1 MDGNDRHHG
10 PSETRLVA
18 SRTNDCVHI
27 EQLLGRAE
35 SHVNRMQPSA
45 ATLHLRCLLD
55 SCRRAMDDWTASPP
69 TDEELRA
76 LRGQVE
82 QTLQLASTTSPTVRL
97 RRMA

>member
-1 MDGNDRHHG
+1 MDGNDRHHA
-10 PSETRLVA
+10 PSEARLVA
-18 SRTNDCVHI
+18 SRTNDRVQI

-45 ATLHLRCLLD
+45 ATLQLRRLLD
-55 SCRRAMDDWTASPP
+55 SFRRAMDDWSALPP

-82 QTLQLASTTSPTVRL
+82 RTLQLASTTSPTVRF
-97 RRMA
+97 RRLA